1 MENEDYRIINLHNN
15 MLKVYRDGRIEKYF
29 IYTDNRRN
37 RVYNR
42 SNKEIWI
49 PMVEK
54 KEKDGYIR
62 IGLTNNESI
71 RKFFNLNRIMAY
83 AYLNFD
89 LNIHHT
95 ILQID
100 HINSIRNDNRLE
112 NLQILT
118 PSQNVKKQQKIIDSK
133 GYYFRKPRKK
143 YEVQINVNK
152 KKIYLGLY
160 KTEACARYAYLT
172 ARNHYNK
179 Y

>member
-1 MENEDYRIINLHNN
+1 MENEDYRIVNLHNN

-37 RVYNR
+37 RAYNR
-42 SNKEIWI
+42 ANKEIWI

-54 KEKDGYIR
+54 KEKDGYVR

-89 LNIHHT
+89 LNIPHT
-95 ILQID
+95 TLQID
-100 HINSIRNDNRLE
+100 HINSIRSDNRLE

-118 PSQNVKKQQKIIDSK
+118 PAQNVYKQNKVIKAK
-133 GYYFRKPRKK
+133 GYHFRRNR
-143 YEVQINVNK
+143 YEVSICVMEK
-152 KKIYLGLY
+152 RMYLGRY
-160 KTEACARYAYLT
+160 TTEACARYAYIT
-172 ARNHYNK
+172 AKNHYHK
-179 Y
+179 